1 MMKTLPLHF
10 DLFALIILLGVAQG
24 LFLGILLLTGTRGQ
38 EVSNRCLGG
47 LALALAAILGEIWL
61 EYTNYMFRTL
71 AIIDFAEPF
80 NFALGPLFFLFV
92 FARING
98 RLPRR
103 WVWHFLPFGF
113 WLLYGITWFFQP
125 IEFKYNSYISA
136 WHPQFPF
143 IPTEFYLPGDALD
156 VREYIIEFTLLSSL
170 IYLSWATW
178 LVFRAYRERRTPF
191 WGEAGEQS
199 LRLLRD
205 MSLLNMVFPVLILL
219 VRTQFEEDL
228 GDHLLATYITLTI
241 YTTCFFVLRDSD
253 FFRHKPVLA
262 GTTEVVSEPLEVK
275 RKYERSA
282 LSPDQEE
289 AILGKLN
296 HLTQTEKLYLNS
308 DLSLSKLAERLGT
321 SSHYVSQMLNDRLGQ
336 TFFDWLAQHRIA
348 EAQQL
353 LNDPATAHL
362 KIEEI
367 AERVGY
373 NAPSAFHTAFKRIT
387 GQTPASF
394 RSARS
399 S

>member
-1 MMKTLPLHF
+1 MKTLPLHF

-24 LFLGILLLTGTRGQ
+24 LFLGVLLLTGARGR

-47 LALALAAILGEIWL
+47 LMLALAAILGEIWL

-71 AIIDFAEPF
+71 VLIDFAEPF
-80 NFALGPLFFLFV
+80 NFVLGPLFFLFV

-98 RLPRR
+98 RLPRL
-103 WVWHFLPFGF
+103 WGWHFLPFGF
-113 WLLYGITWFFQP
+113 WLLYGITWFYQP
-125 IEFKYNSYISA
+125 IEFKYNSYMNA
-136 WHPQFPF
+136 WHPELPF
-143 IPTEFYLPGDALD
+143 VPTVFYLPEDPLG
-156 VREYIIEFTLLSSL
+156 VREYIIELTLISSL

-178 LVFRAYRERRTPF
+178 LVFRAYRKRGKPF
-191 WGEAGEQS
+191 WSRSGEQR
-199 LRLLRD
+199 LRLLRN
-205 MSLLNMVFPVLILL
+205 MSLLNVVFPVLILL
-219 VRTQFEEDL
+219 VRTQFQEDL
-228 GDHLLATYITLTI
+228 GDHLLATYITLVI
-241 YTTCFFVLRDSD
+241 YATCFFVLRDSD
-253 FFRHKPVLA
+253 FFRHKPVSVIA
-262 GTTEVVSEPLEVK
+262 DEAATEPVDVK

-282 LSPDQEE
+282 LSPEQEE
-289 AILGKLN
+289 AILSKLN
-296 HLTQTEKLYLNS
+296 HLIGTEKLYLNS

-321 SSHYVSQMLNDRLGQ
+321 SSHYVSQVLNDRLGQ
-336 TFFDWLAQHRIA
+336 TFFDWLAAHRIA

-353 LNDPATAHL
+353 LNDPATSHL

-387 GQTPASF
+387 GKTPASF